1 MSRHSQP
8 PPLARMTTVYTGC
21 RFAVEGGRSHTRM
34 DQPHGQSTK
43 TPAPA
48 PSHGSPALAS
58 RTHVPA
64 SQNGQG
70 ELCSHR
76 TESLVRRGGRWAH
89 CRRPPPPPARGD
101 YVGLLPN
108 PTQALPCGPLPRI
121 SSSMFETTRQVTPLC
136 FFTLGGVRRLNRSRH
151 VVRKAKSDNNLE
163 SAGLTAQQLSE
174 LTACC
179 GVACVMVAVVCARPP
194 PDGLTSASSQ

>member
-1 MSRHSQP
+1 MDNRQRPQHLP
-8 PPLARMTTVYTGC
+8 HPTAPPLSPHALTYPHRRMARVNCVRTALSPWSVVAEYG
-21 RFAVEGGRSHTRM
+21 RIAV
-34 DQPHGQSTK
+34 
-43 TPAPA
+43 A
-48 PSHGSPALAS
+48 
-58 RTHVPA
+58 
-64 SQNGQG
+64 
-70 ELCSHR
+70 
-76 TESLVRRGGRWAH
+76 
-89 CRRPPPPPARGD
+89 PPPPPARGD